1 MTHPTIVCFGEVLW
15 DLLPSGKAA
24 GGAPMN
30 VAYHANNFGL
40 PAKIISRVGADELG
54 RELRAFLAG
63 KHIPTEL
70 IQTDAEH
77 PTGVVQV
84 VLDEKGSPSYEI
96 VQPAAWDFIVPE
108 AAAQSAAASATALVF
123 GSLACRT
130 EQTKNALLQLIE
142 AAPYRV
148 FDVNLRPPF
157 FSQGLLDELLAKASL
172 VKMNDEELEAIAAWH
187 GAAGDEEAKMAALK
201 KHYALDALLVTRG
214 PHGAILLN
222 GDGFFAHG
230 GFPVQVQ
237 DTIGSGD
244 AFLGGFLSQMLAG
257 APPARCLE
265 FACAA
270 GAFVAT
276 QKGATPVLDIAII
289 DGFIREKTK

>member
-15 DLLPSGKAA
+15 DLLPTGKVA

-30 VAYHANNFGL
+30 VAYHASNFGL
-40 PAKIISRVGADELG
+40 PARIISRVGADELG
-54 RELRAFLAG
+54 RELIAFLAA

-70 IQTDAEH
+70 IQTDAAH

-84 VLDEKGSPSYEI
+84 SLDEKGSPSYEI
-96 VQPAAWDFIVPE
+96 VQPAAWDFIAPE
-108 AAAQSAAASATALVF
+108 AAAQRAVASATALVF

-130 EQTKNALLQLIE
+130 AETKNTLLQLIE

-157 FSQGLLDELLAKASL
+157 YSQGLLDELLHKASL
-172 VKMNDEELEAIAAWH
+172 VKMNDEELDAIAGWQ
-187 GAAGDEEAKMAALK
+187 GQSGDEEAKMAFLK

-214 PHGAILLN
+214 PNGAVLLN
-222 GDGFFAHG
+222 ADGFFAHG

-276 QKGATPVLDIAII
+276 QKGATPVLDIDII
-289 DGFIREKTK
+289 DGFIREKTT